1 MQQRGPVALKER
13 YEHIYKIEDG
23 DVVFDLTGDE
33 LTMQVAACPAVM
45 HMRKSGQPVSP
56 LFYETTKTVNETIC
70 EGTPFGAELVAYDE
84 QTGRS
89 TVRFGRRQDAAM
101 RTQP

>member
-23 DVVFDLTGDE
+23 DVAFDLTGDE
-33 LTMQVAACPAVM
+33 LTIQVPACPAVM
-45 HMRKSGQPVSP
+45 HMRKSGQPASP

-70 EGTPFGAELVAYDE
+70 TDTPFMAELLAYDQ
-84 QTGRS
+84 QTGHS
-89 TVRFGRRQDAAM
+89 VVRFARRRA
-101 RTQP
+101 